1 MHHTPA
7 CETGTP
13 VGSNGSAAVVPV
25 DAPADT
31 AVTRLTT
38 GLTAASPLYF
48 GQNITDHF
56 MTAWSK
62 HVGREHVDKVFL
74 IVDEQPYRL
83 NHSAV
88 PPIGDSLECQ
98 VVAVSAGE
106 VGKSWQQLTALCEQ
120 LVSNGASRRSV
131 LVAFGGGSVGNLVGM
146 TAGILFRGIR
156 FVEIPTSFAH
166 LTDGTL
172 SNKQAINGYTGKNHF
187 GLYHAPEFIW
197 ADTGYLISEPMRS
210 RRAGLAESVKNSL
223 VSGKP
228 CCADLQRRLAGLDGG
243 CADVDVHQLAWSSI
257 LAKLEILRADPTER
271 YGALVLEYG
280 HTFGHAIEWLADG
293 GLLHGECVAVGMKL
307 AARFSHHVGLI
318 TSDLVTLHD
327 DLLDRHAG
335 IVPPDLSHL
344 SGEQVVTAMRRDNRR
359 TGPRLRLVLLDGP
372 GSCYSGGTDPL
383 YSVRDESLLLGIVE
397 AGLRRQ
403 HPAIVA

>member
-1 MHHTPA
+1 MRYTPA
-7 CETGTP
+7 RETGTP

-56 MTAWSK
+56 MTAWSE
-62 HVGREHVDKVFL
+62 HVGREPVDKVFL

-166 LTDGTL
+166 LTDGRSVINRQSTDIL
-172 SNKQAINGYTGKNHF
+172 ERIISACTTPPNSSGPTPAISS
-187 GLYHAPEFIW
+187 A
-197 ADTGYLISEPMRS
+197 S
-210 RRAGLAESVKNSL
+210 RCE
-223 VSGKP
+223 
-228 CCADLQRRLAGLDGG
+228 
-243 CADVDVHQLAWSSI
+243 
-257 LAKLEILRADPTER
+257 
-271 YGALVLEYG
+271 
-280 HTFGHAIEWLADG
+280 ADG
-293 GLLHGECVAVGMKL
+293 RA
-307 AARFSHHVGLI
+307 S
-318 TSDLVTLHD
+318 
-327 DLLDRHAG
+327 
-335 IVPPDLSHL
+335 LS
-344 SGEQVVTAMRRDNRR
+344 R
-359 TGPRLRLVLLDGP
+359 
-372 GSCYSGGTDPL
+372 
-383 YSVRDESLLLGIVE
+383 
-397 AGLRRQ
+397 
-403 HPAIVA
+403 